1 MCFKRNDCYY
11 LKWWILYTIK
21 NLTYIKVKMFSY
33 NLDIYK
39 KKILLSF
46 FYYIQASNN
55 NKKEKKKKWIKK
67 ITYLN
72 KVEKQKVLSP

>member
-1 MCFKRNDCYY
+1 
-11 LKWWILYTIK
+11 
-21 NLTYIKVKMFSY
+21 MFSY

-55 NKKEKKKKWIKK
+55 NKKKKKKSIKK
-67 ITYLN
+67 ISTSYL
-72 KVEKQKVLSP
+72 VRQRIFFLSTCDIFLMSLVLWVSNLLQ

>member
-1 MCFKRNDCYY
+1 
-11 LKWWILYTIK
+11 
-21 NLTYIKVKMFSY
+21 MFSY

-55 NKKEKKKKWIKK
+55 NKKKKKKWIKK